1 MSSWQSPGS
10 AADALLSTCQC
21 WVDGWFSQPD
31 PRLLGADLL
40 QMRLVAAQWR
50 AAAFLCQLSTGWAAA
65 VRAWRALTGEL
76 SPRLVSL
83 MRIRYGPPSTYLRGC
98 HRALNEAL
106 SARDTHS
113 LHRASEYLARS
124 GPPGKFL
131 APSSE
136 PIEKAALRVDD
147 AVVRFIASSS
157 PALTWLDLQGCSIS
171 DAALYEL
178 AARCPRLRLG
188 LGLD

>member
-1 MSSWQSPGS
+1 M
-10 AADALLSTCQC
+10 
-21 WVDGWFSQPD
+21 
-31 PRLLGADLL
+31 
-40 QMRLVAAQWR
+40 
-50 AAAFLCQLSTGWAAA
+50 
-65 VRAWRALTGEL
+65 RAWRALTGEL

-83 MRIRYGPPSTYLRGC
+83 MRIRYGPPSTYL
-98 HRALNEAL
+98 
-106 SARDTHS
+106 SM
-113 LHRASEYLARS
+113 SEYLAR
-124 GPPGKFL
+124 GILPPGKFL

-178 AARCPRLRLG
+178 ASRCPRLRLG
-188 LGLD
+188 LGLGLD

>member
-1 MSSWQSPGS
+1 MSSWQSPGT

-40 QMRLVAAQWR
+40 QTRLVAAQWR

-83 MRIRYGPPSTYLRGC
+83 MRIRYGPPSTYL
-98 HRALNEAL
+98 
-106 SARDTHS
+106 SMT
-113 LHRASEYLARS
+113 EYLARS

-157 PALTWLDLQGCSIS
+157 PALTWLDLQGASIC

-188 LGLD
+188 WGLELD

>member
-1 MSSWQSPGS
+1 MSSWQSPGT

-40 QMRLVAAQWR
+40 QSRLVASQWR

-83 MRIRYGPPSTYLRGC
+83 MRIRYGPPST
-98 HRALNEAL
+98 
-106 SARDTHS
+106 S
-113 LHRASEYLARS
+113 LSEYLARS

-157 PALTWLDLQGCSIS
+157 PALTWLDLQRNELGPRGGASVGR
-171 DAALYEL
+171 ALADNGAL
-178 AARCPRLRLG
+178 TS
-188 LGLD
+188 LDLQ

>member
-1 MSSWQSPGS
+1 MSSWQSPGT

-50 AAAFLCQLSTGWAAA
+50 AAAFWCQLSTGWAAA

-83 MRIRYGPPSTYLRGC
+83 MRIRYGPPSTYL
-98 HRALNEAL
+98 
-106 SARDTHS
+106 
-113 LHRASEYLARS
+113 SEYLARS

-178 AARCPRLRLG
+178 ASRCPRLRLG
-188 LGLD
+188 LGLGLD

>member
-1 MSSWQSPGS
+1 M
-10 AADALLSTCQC
+10 
-21 WVDGWFSQPD
+21 
-31 PRLLGADLL
+31 GADLL
-40 QMRLVAAQWR
+40 QSRLVAAQWR

-83 MRIRYGPPSTYLRGC
+83 MRIRYEPPSTYL
-98 HRALNEAL
+98 
-106 SARDTHS
+106 
-113 LHRASEYLARS
+113 SEYLARS

-147 AVVRFIASSS
+147 SVVRFIASSS

-178 AARCPRLRLG
+178 ASRCPRLRLG
-188 LGLD
+188 